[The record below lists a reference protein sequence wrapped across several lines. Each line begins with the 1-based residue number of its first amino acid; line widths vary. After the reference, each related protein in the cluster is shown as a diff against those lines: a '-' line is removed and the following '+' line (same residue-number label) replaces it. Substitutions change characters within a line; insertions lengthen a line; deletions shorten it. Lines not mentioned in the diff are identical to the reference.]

1 MQFIAGRSWLEYNF
15 GGTRGRNLS
24 LRCCGML
31 RGEFNRLK
39 SHGVDGEAGK
49 TESWGR
55 VFCGSQGM
63 TAASWCRLSIFRKF
77 VIAKEGFRYI
87 EMFWD
92 IFWGF
97 LRYIENYIYVYG
109 YIEMQTNN
117 PLNKWLSI
125 QMSISNI
132 TKESK
137 WLVSCAERFLMPDTL
152 RWLTAFLWPHQAVW
166 GCWFKAFASI
176 DHMAAVMVV
185 MPSSRHCTPV
195 RAS

>member
-97 LRYIENYIYVYG
+97 LRYIENYIYVCMDILRCRPTTLWISDSQSKCPFRTSQKKASDWFHVQRG
-109 YIEMQTNN
+109 FSCQTPFGDSLPFCGHIRLFGGVGLR
-117 PLNKWLSI
+117 PLP
-125 QMSISNI
+125 Q
-132 TKESK
+132 
-137 WLVSCAERFLMPDTL
+137 
-152 RWLTAFLWPHQAVW
+152 
-166 GCWFKAFASI
+166 
-176 DHMAAVMVV
+176 
-185 MPSSRHCTPV
+185 
-195 RAS
+195 